1 MHFLVRAV
9 TLDGKKVTEI
19 VESRDYDTLVSHLDN
34 RGLLPS
40 HITPIPGFLTSF
52 IPKSGGKIKTDDV
65 IELIENLHLIIKS
78 GLPLYQGILD
88 IAKDAENKRFK
99 NMLEQI
105 AGDINSGK
113 SLSEAFEKYEDVIGV
128 MTLNLIR
135 IGEETGELEI
145 TLKRAAEF
153 LKRTSEL
160 KKKTKSA
167 LIYPTFAFVAVTG
180 AMLVWLIYVLPQM
193 AELFKEMDVEL
204 PATTRFMIA
213 LSEFFSDYIGYL
225 FAALILLAVLFKI
238 AHKRSVKVRKFVDKI
253 ILKIPVIKQIVSGFN
268 IAFISEYLR
277 LALISGVPLFGALD
291 TLKQNIHNELFK
303 EALRQATEDVAK
315 GSQLSDAFAKTNMF
329 TPFMLRMMSV
339 GETAGTLDVQLELI
353 SDYYYERVDYFAENI
368 GKVIEPVVLFL
379 VGGFMA
385 FVIVS
390 LMGPMYDLVSEIK

>member
-113 SLSEAFEKYEDVIGV
+113 SLSEAFEKYEDVIGI

>member
-1 MHFLVRAV
+1 
-9 TLDGKKVTEI
+9 
-19 VESRDYDTLVSHLDN
+19 
-34 RGLLPS
+34 
-40 HITPIPGFLTSF
+40 
-52 IPKSGGKIKTDDV
+52 
-65 IELIENLHLIIKS
+65 
-78 GLPLYQGILD
+78 
-88 IAKDAENKRFK
+88 
-99 NMLEQI
+99 MLEQI

-167 LIYPTFAFVAVTG
+167 LIYPTFAFIAVTG